1 MIGPKSDWHLGN
13 YTRNLW
19 RNIDDPIPGFDAKHH
34 WGGHYILPDV
44 EASGRWINLPIF
56 SLPTSL
62 SRQQQQVEEKTP
74 EKRAKKPFALI
85 ACVWASISYSTRGPK
100 QPVDTSISTRLQEW
114 LEFAQLV
121 GIYHVMLY
129 DNSAANAV
137 NTSLAPYLKPFGDFV
152 TRVEWPH
159 VVCNNINPGDENCGE
174 RSSQYAAENSCRV
187 RYGPETDWIANFYL
201 DEYLVPMGNVQP
213 FHHYLQL
220 LDWSRWSTCCF
231 DSPSHW

>member
-34 WGGHYILPDV
+34 WGG
-44 EASGRWINLPIF
+44 
-56 SLPTSL
+56 
-62 SRQQQQVEEKTP
+62 
-74 EKRAKKPFALI
+74 
-85 ACVWASISYSTRGPK
+85 
-100 QPVDTSISTRLQEW
+100 QEW

-159 VVCNNINPGDENCGE
+159 VVCNNVNPGDEKCGE